1 MFHGYAEVNKLQNWT
16 DIFLETLSEVK
27 SWNKDNNLA
36 FIKTKTKVF
45 LFSFSRLQSTHLYHL
60 DENELIESFFNCNK
74 IERVKDYYWELC
86 FDQRLKFDEVFTN
99 VIKQCSSFIYSL
111 RKVKRFAPNELRKQ
125 AESLVLSRL
134 NYVNPLFCNVPE
146 C

>member
-74 IERVKDYYWELC
+74 IERVKDYYWKLC

-99 VIKQCSSFIYSL
+99 VIK
-111 RKVKRFAPNELRKQ
+111 
-125 AESLVLSRL
+125 
-134 NYVNPLFCNVPE
+134 
-146 C
+146 